1 MAEGRADGGRETRR
15 ERGRHGLLQ
24 RGRDGHAGAARV
36 EREHITVFP
45 RWARVQ
51 GQKRW
56 HGRAGGRTV
65 ASGGTPI
72 GLRGA
77 WRDEGVHQER
87 AGHRGHGRNAV
98 YVFASFS
105 QVRIKILEFPPCR
118 RRCNKNEKPRL
129 LSRRQTKHW
138 QRPRDGA
145 PRTSLSCD
153 TRAAPDRHARGR
165 CGEAED
171 TGRLAC
177 EAEARTSRTPGAV
190 LARLSAA
197 PSSSSRRRWLIE
209 C

>member
-138 QRPRDGA
+138 RSREMAHRGRHFPATRGRRRTGTREGAAGRPRTLGVSRAKRKLGQVEPPGRYWLGCPRFRHPVVAVDG
-145 PRTSLSCD
+145 
-153 TRAAPDRHARGR
+153 
-165 CGEAED
+165 
-171 TGRLAC
+171 
-177 EAEARTSRTPGAV
+177 
-190 LARLSAA
+190 
-197 PSSSSRRRWLIE
+197 
-209 C
+209 